1 MTNPITQQASAA
13 AAELNARQAES
24 RAKARALGDEK
35 SRADGKEA
43 APADE
48 ARRANDDVLTL
59 SAAAQ
64 SAMAE
69 PAFDRAKVDA
79 IKDAIRDGNY
89 PLNAKRIAENF
100 VAIEQMIRE

>member
-1 MTNPITQQASAA
+1 M
-13 AAELNARQAES
+13 
-24 RAKARALGDEK
+24 
-35 SRADGKEA
+35 
-43 APADE
+43 
-48 ARRANDDVLTL
+48 L

-64 SAMAE
+64 SAIAE

>member
-1 MTNPITQQASAA
+1 MTNPITQQASSAA
-13 AAELNARQAES
+13 GDLAARQAES
-24 RAKARALGDEK
+24 RAKARADVKPRTSANETSAPEE
-35 SRADGKEA
+35 SRRSNE
-43 APADE
+43 
-48 ARRANDDVLTL
+48 DVLTL

-64 SAMAE
+64 SAMSE

-79 IKDAIRDGNY
+79 IKNAIRDGNY

>member
-1 MTNPITQQASAA
+1 MQTKRFWALMVVIAVLSALVLSACAAPAA
-13 AAELNARQAES
+13 APAAP
-24 RAKARALGDEK
+24 
-35 SRADGKEA
+35 ADSEEA
-43 APADE
+43 APAEE
-48 ARRANDDVLTL
+48 ARRSNDDVLTL
-59 SAAAQ
+59 SVAAQ

-89 PLNAKRIAENF
+89 PLDAKRIAENF